1 MMRIVK
7 IISICALLAMAGN
20 ALADELRVEPVAIN
34 PGEQVVIDVKL
45 LNPNR
50 AYIMAEFYLS
60 LPQGVTIAQDE
71 DGELLCEP
79 NGARFDRTHQLVVE
93 QGTDGQYHFLIYSNR
108 NKALKGTEGTLFT
121 MTLQAAAGMAQGR
134 YEGRI
139 FSQIFSDENKT
150 EHNPA
155 DVTFTVSVGQAG
167 GLTLHLTEGWNWV
180 SSPLREPLALDGLK
194 QACSRIV
201 SQTEELVNDPQ
212 MGWVGTIT
220 ALQPGQGYKVL
231 ATEETTLTLS
241 GEESPAMPLSLAKGW
256 NWVGFAVADGQAL
269 GTAVSGAEQG
279 DRIVAEDGREATYS
293 GGQWTGTLT
302 TLQPGKGY
310 LYCSVSAK
318 TVE

>member
-1 MMRIVK
+1 MKNVRFFLIGT
-7 IISICALLAMAGN
+7 LLALAGN
-20 ALADELRVEPVAIN
+20 VLADELVVPAVSME
-34 PGEQVVIDVKL
+34 PGESTEVAVEL
-45 LNPNR
+45 LNPDR
-50 AYIMAEFYLS
+50 AYIMTEFYLS
-60 LPQGVTIAQDE
+60 LPQGVTIAEDE

-93 QGTDGQYHFLIYSNR
+93 QGTD
-108 NKALKGTEGTLFT
+108 GTLFT

-155 DVTFTVSVGQAG
+155 DVTFTVSVGQTG
-167 GLTLHLTEGWNWV
+167 GLSLHLTEGWNWV
-180 SSPLREPLALDGLK
+180 SSPLREALALDGLK

-220 ALQPGQGYKVL
+220 ALQPGRCYKVL

-241 GEESPAMPLSLAKGW
+241 GEESSAMPLSLAKGW